1 MKERVITSG
10 KIINLANNRE
20 YRLSGVKERNGLIY
34 AGRGYCVVIREYK
47 EQPPVYI
54 LTMVTEES
62 YKGSVAN
69 KPVQIPEVTLKDFYY
84 IGREDI

>member
-1 MKERVITSG
+1 MRERVITSG
-10 KIINLANNRE
+10 KIINLTNNRE
-20 YRLSGVKERNGLIY
+20 YRLFGVKERNGLIY

-62 YKGSVAN
+62 YKGSIAN
-69 KPVQIPEVTLKDFYY
+69 KPVQIPEATLKDFYY